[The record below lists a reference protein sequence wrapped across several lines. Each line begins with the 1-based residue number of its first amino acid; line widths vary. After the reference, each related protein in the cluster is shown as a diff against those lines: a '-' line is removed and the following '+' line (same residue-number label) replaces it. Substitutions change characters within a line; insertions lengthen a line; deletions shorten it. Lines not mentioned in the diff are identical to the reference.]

1 MTDQTPGND
10 PYAAPTPPASDPY
23 AAPSATP
30 YTAGAGSAPAKSPI
44 LSILSLVG
52 GILGIIV
59 GFFGWG
65 LLFSIAGVVL
75 GHLGRKREPNGRG
88 MALGG
93 LITGYVGIA
102 INIIVIAIAIIAII
116 ALGAAGSYNSY

>member
-1 MTDQTPGND
+1 MSDQTPPPPPPSGD
-10 PYAAPTPPASDPY
+10 PYAVPAS
-23 AAPSATP
+23 TP
-30 YTAGAGSAPAKSPI
+30 YTEQPYAGGSAAPVKSPI

-52 GILGIIV
+52 GILGVVI

-75 GHLGRKREPNGRG
+75 GHLGRKREPNGKG
-88 MALGG
+88 MALAG

-102 INIIVIAIAIIAII
+102 INVIVLIIAIIAII
-116 ALGAAGSYNSY
+116 AAFSMSSTYDY